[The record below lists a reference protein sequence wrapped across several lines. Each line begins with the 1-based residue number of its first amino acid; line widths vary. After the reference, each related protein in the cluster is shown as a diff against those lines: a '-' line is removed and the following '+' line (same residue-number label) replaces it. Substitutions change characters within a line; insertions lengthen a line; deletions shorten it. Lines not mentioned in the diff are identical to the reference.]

1 MEILKQLPRGKIL
14 LEETEDENRPR
25 CKKDVVK
32 RQEERIV
39 YRLQVMKKK
48 LVFLSTENKKSQTW
62 VEYALN
68 MAKKTAGVM
77 NVIFL

>member
-48 LVFLSTENKKSQTW
+48 ISIPFNGEQKKSQT
-62 VEYALN
+62 
-68 MAKKTAGVM
+68 
-77 NVIFL
+77 

>member
-1 MEILKQLPRGKIL
+1 M

-39 YRLQVMKKK
+39 YRLQVMKKTISIP
-48 LVFLSTENKKSQTW
+48 FNEEQQKK
-62 VEYALN
+62 VKPE
-68 MAKKTAGVM
+68 
-77 NVIFL
+77 

>member
-39 YRLQVMKKK
+39 YRLQVTKKHN
-48 LVFLSTENKKSQTW
+48 LVLFLLTENKKSQT
-62 VEYALN
+62 
-68 MAKKTAGVM
+68 
-77 NVIFL
+77 

>member
-39 YRLQVMKKK
+39 YRLQNMKKK
-48 LVFLSTENKKSQTW
+48 LVFLSTENKKK
-62 VEYALN
+62 VKPE
-68 MAKKTAGVM
+68 
-77 NVIFL
+77 